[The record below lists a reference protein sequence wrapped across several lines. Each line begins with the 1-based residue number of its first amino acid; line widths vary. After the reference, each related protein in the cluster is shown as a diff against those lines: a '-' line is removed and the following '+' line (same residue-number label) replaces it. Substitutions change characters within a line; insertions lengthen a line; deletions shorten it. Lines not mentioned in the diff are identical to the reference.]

1 MFAILL
7 LYLLAVLFNFI
18 KTMCLHCF
26 FFVSECVAAICWCQL
41 LLPNANDY
49 Q

>member
-7 LYLLAVLFNFI
+7 LYLLAVLFNFKPCI
-18 KTMCLHCF
+18 CIV
-26 FFVSECVAAICWCQL
+26 FFVHYCVAAICWCQL

>member
-18 KTMCLHCF
+18 KTMYLYCF
-26 FFVSECVAAICWCQL
+26 FVHYCVAAICWCQL